1 MHLAR
6 LNRKV
11 TFEEVCDEFTISND
25 HKISPWAALR
35 IYANGQTVSLEKG
48 RQMPGVRSACGN
60 SR

>member
-1 MHLAR
+1 M
-6 LNRKV
+6 NRQV